1 MQKGHLSREE
11 DLEEKRSFR
20 TLKDIKFCTSHRT
33 TFFSIA
39 RFRAVVTEQVRT
51 TPNIGSISY
60 SLIKMRLL
68 SQTRVS
74 WQRSSDR
81 RNRSYRLKCK
91 QGRTSKMRSRTSRKR
106 SGRSLKSTTLSQCF
120 TLTVFRRISSL
131 NQ

>member
-1 MQKGHLSREE
+1 VQKVLLSRVE
-11 DLEEKRSFR
+11 DLEEKGSLR

-39 RFRAVVTEQVRT
+39 RFRAAVTEQVRT
-51 TPNIGSISY
+51 TPNIGSISS

-74 WQRSSDR
+74 WQKSSDR
-81 RNRSYRLKCK
+81 RNRSFRLKCR
-91 QGRTSKMRSRTSRKR
+91 QGRTSKMRSRTWRKR
-106 SGRSLKSTTLSQCF
+106 SGRSLKSTTLNRCS
-120 TLTVFRRISSL
+120 TLTVFRRISCL